1 MKFIDSIQ
9 IQVRAG
15 KGGNGI
21 VSFKSGKGK
30 LKLGADGG
38 DGGIGGDVVL
48 VGNPQLNTLSS
59 LRYRALYKA
68 EDGERGGSN
77 GCRGK
82 SGEDLVIPVPLGT
95 MIHDADTGELLGE
108 ILDEQPVIIAK
119 GGHRGLGN
127 IHWLSPTHQAPSEFK
142 PGAKGE
148 ERELRLELKLVA
160 DVGLAGF
167 PNAGKSTLLSRIS
180 AARPKIAD
188 YPFTTLIPNLG
199 VVELGPQ
206 YWGEAVVVA
215 DVPGLIEGA
224 SEGRGLG
231 LAFLRH
237 LERTSIIAYVL
248 DAFGLEQEPVAALGI
263 LQQELQRFSPELAG
277 KRAVVILNKLD
288 LVDDEIEAR
297 LTAELAV
304 LGLEVLPI
312 SAVSGRGIDQ
322 FKLRLHALVKE
333 EKARLAADAA
343 AAGAEQAS
351 TPAAKS
357 GITYSNTSAD
367 GTGLDQRV

>member
-30 LKLGADGG
+30 AKLGADGG

-68 EDGERGGSN
+68 EDGERGGGN

-95 MIHDADTGELLGE
+95 MIYDADTNELIGELLTE
-108 ILDEQPVIIAK
+108 EPVIVAK

-127 IHWLSPTHQAPSEFK
+127 IHWLSSTHQAPSEFK

-148 ERELRLELKLVA
+148 ERELRLELKLLA

-167 PNAGKSTLLSRIS
+167 PNAGKSTLLSRLS

-188 YPFTTLIPNLG
+188 YPFTTLAPNLG

-206 YWGEAVVVA
+206 YWGEAIVVA

-237 LERTSIIAYVL
+237 LERTSLIAYVL
-248 DAFGLEQEPVAALGI
+248 DAYGLEQEPVAALGI
-263 LQQELQRFSPELAG
+263 LQRELLHFSPELAG
-277 KRAVVILNKLD
+277 RRSVVILNKLD
-288 LVDDEIEAR
+288 LLDAAAEQK
-297 LTAELAV
+297 LLAELRA
-304 LGLEVLPI
+304 LGHEVLPI
-312 SAVSGRGIDQ
+312 SAAVGTGIQ
-322 FKLRLHALVKE
+322 ELKLRLHALVKE
-333 EKARLAADAA
+333 EKARIAAEAAADAR
-343 AAGAEQAS
+343 AS
-351 TPAAKS
+351 TEPFT
-357 GITYSNTSAD
+357 GRAD
-367 GTGLDQRV
+367 EAGLDQHV